1 MKASPLSP
9 WQVKSMA
16 RAISMA
22 GATENRTKAEAGR
35 VTTVCLH
42 CREEH
47 RTSRRKHKNQEPGA
61 SSPGPVPSC
70 SLSKSCPVSHCSP
83 QPHTLSA
90 QAHTHLAAFSVH
102 AQLVWTTGGAVTT
115 CHLTVVSRTQA
126 QRENGSN
133 LLKSLIL
140 MQYFLPIRCIMTHI
154 ISLEPCMPFVGM
166 QKLRLREMKG
176 HVTVKRGGGTRA
188 SSPLCRA
195 SATLARSTLRD
206 RSCSQLAAFP
216 WSMPP
221 FSSLKTGPGCLG
233 TATQYL
239 SDCKGLACSSPCTY
253 KMPKSREWMRIKV

>member
-1 MKASPLSP
+1 
-9 WQVKSMA
+9 MA

-133 LLKSLIL
+133 LLNPHPHAV
-140 MQYFLPIRCIMTHI
+140 LPTYQMHHDPHH
-154 ISLEPCMPFVGM
+154 LPFEPCMPFLWG
-166 QKLRLREMKG
+166 
-176 HVTVKRGGGTRA
+176 
-188 SSPLCRA
+188 CRN
-195 SATLARSTLRD
+195 
-206 RSCSQLAAFP
+206 
-216 WSMPP
+216 
-221 FSSLKTGPGCLG
+221 
-233 TATQYL
+233 
-239 SDCKGLACSSPCTY
+239 
-253 KMPKSREWMRIKV
+253 

>member
-1 MKASPLSP
+1 
-9 WQVKSMA
+9 MA

-35 VTTVCLH
+35 VTTICLH

-47 RTSRRKHKNQEPGA
+47 RTSRRKHKYQEPGA
-61 SSPGPVPSC
+61 SSPGPIPSC
-70 SLSKSCPVSHCSP
+70 SLSKSCPVPHCSP
-83 QPHTLSA
+83 PTPHSLLRPTPSWLPSQSMYSWSGPLVGLSPPA
-90 QAHTHLAAFSVH
+90 ILPWFPGHRRRERM
-102 AQLVWTTGGAVTT
+102 GAI
-115 CHLTVVSRTQA
+115 C
-126 QRENGSN
+126 SN
-133 LLKSLIL
+133 PSIL

-176 HVTVKRGGGTRA
+176 HVTVKRGAGTRA
-188 SSPLCRA
+188 SSSLCRA
-195 SATLARSTLRD
+195 SATLAHSTLRD

-233 TATQYL
+233 TATPYL
-239 SDCKGLACSSPCTY
+239 SDCRGLACSSPCTY
-253 KMPKSREWMRIKV
+253 KMPKSREWMRIKF